1 MFFIV
6 NHENSI
12 IAADADFLEEIGA
25 DSVYE
30 AALLIKNGEV
40 ALDELEHAIS
50 YLQKTGSFSKTALST
65 FLGDAFLYQIHDE
78 VQEEEQEQVEALS
91 MEDPLFDLADPE
103 EESISEEVESL
114 ISDIEEEEFLDL
126 TSTDTLETKE
136 ETLEK
141 ILEEN
146 EDSALPEVIGLVGA
160 GAAVSTLL
168 DQEEDAEEVA
178 KIDLEISD
186 EPLILLK
193 ESKEEATFSSEE
205 SDIALSLL
213 DEEDDLD
220 TSALREEETEE
231 KTEEEPQED
240 KVATEGQKVQVANT
254 HINITE
260 ISELIGVSEEEYTHF
275 LSDFQKE
282 SSMLESHL
290 RSNDLKESREAIST
304 LKEASL
310 LLHLPHIT
318 EKLEELSNAT
328 SGEKEEIINSFLK
341 TVSQTTGTT
350 DDKMPLI
357 DISDTPDE
365 IPAKT
370 GTIEEEEE
378 ILSIMPAIEE
388 EETLPANE
396 AIVLDDIQAIPFD
409 FSINEAA
416 DELTLPASLVSEFII
431 DFINQ
436 AKENIPVLQK
446 AYDEKDM
453 DKIQK
458 TAHMLKGASSNLR
471 IAPMADTLY
480 HLQFNDTLEKVPE
493 LIRLFTGQL
502 KALSIQMDQE

>member
-1 MFFIV
+1 MFFMV

-25 DSVYE
+25 DTVYE
-30 AALLIKNGEV
+30 AALLIRNGEV
-40 ALDELEHAIS
+40 QLDELEHSIS
-50 YLQKTGSFSKTALST
+50 YLQKNSSFSKTALST
-65 FLGDAFLYQIHDE
+65 FLGDAYLYQVYKE
-78 VQEEEQEQVEALS
+78 AEEEENREQTEALS
-91 MEDPLFDLADPE
+91 LEDPLFNLADPE
-103 EESISEEVESL
+103 EVSVSEEVEDL
-114 ISDIEEEEFLDL
+114 LTEIEEEALLDL
-126 TSTDTLETKE
+126 KTSDTLAIEE

-141 ILEEN
+141 MLEE

-160 GAAVSTLL
+160 GAAVTTLL
-168 DQEEDAEEVA
+168 DQDEDSEEVP

-186 EPLILLK
+186 EPLISLK
-193 ESKEEATFSSEE
+193 ESEEEVAFIPEAN
-205 SDIALSLL
+205 DIELL
-213 DEEDDLD
+213 LEDDDLD
-220 TSALREEETEE
+220 TSVLKEELEEE
-231 KTEEEPQED
+231 TEEEPQEE
-240 KVATEGQKVQVANT
+240 ATTEGQAVQIANT

-275 LSDFQKE
+275 LGDFQKE
-282 SSMLESHL
+282 SSTLESHL

-328 SGEKEEIINSFLK
+328 SGEKEEIINNFLK

-357 DISDTPDE
+357 AISDTLDE
-365 IPAKT
+365 MPAKT
-370 GTIEEEEE
+370 GTIEKEEET
-378 ILSIMPAIEE
+378 LSIMPTVEE
-388 EETLPANE
+388 SPSTND

-446 AYDEKDM
+446 AYEEKDM
-453 DKIQK
+453 DKLQK

-471 IAPMADTLY
+471 ISAMADTLY
-480 HLQFNDTLEKVPE
+480 NLQFNDAFEKVPE
-493 LIRLFTGQL
+493 LIKLFTGQL